1 MVYTVND
8 ELYHHG
14 VKGMKWGV
22 RKKRPSSGRGKS
34 ATANKTVAKA
44 FDGNKKNISKASDD
58 ELNTYLKRMELEKR
72 VLALQ
77 KEMTALTS
85 SPAAPKKVSAGKKF
99 VSSLWTN
106 GIQPGINDAAKATV
120 STFLKKQLFTALK
133 LPLNEKNNNS
143 NGNTNQRSS

>member
-1 MVYTVND
+1 MVYIVSD

-22 RKKRPSSGRGKS
+22 RKKRPTSGHGKS
-34 ATANKTVAKA
+34 TTAHKTVAKA
-44 FDGNKKNISKASDD
+44 FDGDKKSISKASDD

-72 VLALQ
+72 VLSLQ
-77 KEMTALTS
+77 KEMTALTT

-99 VSSLWTN
+99 VSSLWAN

-120 STFLKKQLFTALK
+120 STFLKKQLFSALN
-133 LPLNEKNNNS
+133 LPANERNNN
-143 NGNTNQRSS
+143 GNSNQRSS